1 MNHLLRLLLVGLI
14 CIGAAPVF
22 AAETGTNPDVPK
34 AKIAIIGGTYLN
46 DILLDSGLLKK
57 KFTIETKVGTS
68 PTIHYGESDGVP
80 FYYVH
85 GHGEGKWL
93 PTWVALHDLGVKEA
107 VGGATAGGINTLMT
121 TYDFVVPDDLIDF
134 NTDRPK
140 MIPPGTLSETGII
153 LARLTPPMDPLIR
166 DILIE
171 ETRKII
177 RADRAFDDINIHE
190 KGVIIQAA
198 GGRFE
203 TAAEI
208 HYFRQ
213 IGGDLVTMSVGSEIS
228 YARQAGVNYA
238 CLVIISNPAEGIAP
252 WSFDSLPK
260 VYERLNPVSLAVLRA
275 ALPRLAELPAEGR
288 VGDGLRIH
296 PEMTSKPKK

>member
-1 MNHLLRLLLVGLI
+1 MKNILQFLLVGI
-14 CIGAAPVF
+14 MCTGVF
-22 AAETGTNPDVPK
+22 AAETENKQEIPK

-46 DILLDSGLLKK
+46 DIFFDSGLLKK
-57 KFTIETKVGTS
+57 EFTIETKVGTS
-68 PTIHYGESDGVP
+68 PTIHYGEADGVP

-85 GHGEGKWL
+85 NHGDGKWL
-93 PTWVALHDLGVKEA
+93 ATWVALHDLGVKEA
-107 VGGATAGGINTLMT
+107 IGGATAGGINVAMK
-121 TYDFVVPDDLIDF
+121 TYDFVIPDDLIDF

-140 MIPPGTLSETGII
+140 MIPPGSLSEKGII

-166 DILIE
+166 NILIE
-171 ETRKII
+171 ETRKAI
-177 RADRAFDDINIHE
+177 RPNRAFDDINIHE
-190 KGVIIQAA
+190 KGVIVQAA

-208 HYFRQ
+208 RYFKQ
-213 IGGDLVTMSVGSEIS
+213 IGGDLVTLSVGSEIS

-252 WSFDSLPK
+252 WSFDSLPT
-260 VYERLNPVSLAVLRA
+260 VYGRLNPVSLAILRA
-275 ALPRLAELPAEGR
+275 ALPRLAQLPAEGR
-288 VGDGLRIH
+288 VGDALRIH